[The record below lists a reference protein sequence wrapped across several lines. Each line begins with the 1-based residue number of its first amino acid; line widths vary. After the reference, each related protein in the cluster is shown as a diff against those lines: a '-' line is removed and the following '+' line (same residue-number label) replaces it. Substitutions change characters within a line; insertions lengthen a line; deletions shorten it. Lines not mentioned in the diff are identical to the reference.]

1 MKTSGNRY
9 LTAILVMALLM
20 CVWPQTIVAEDNDKD
35 GTITLEQLPPAV
47 RKTLVRESTEGTI
60 GEIKKGTKEGGV
72 IYEASVILDGR
83 EYKTTIY
90 ADGILI
96 EKELIKHKKKKKYT
110 KPADGDAITFEK
122 NEVGSVPKGWKV
134 AETRGK
140 GKTATWEVI
149 SGGCDSKKAIAITEN
164 KNSGS
169 TYNLLIA
176 EKTNHKD
183 LEIELKIKSIT
194 GRQDQGGGPIWRAK
208 DAKNYYVARWNPLE
222 NNLRV
227 YYVRDGRRVQLASA
241 DIITD
246 PGEWHEIEIKHVGN
260 IIRAKF
266 DYEKVIEIEDTTFTE
281 SGMAGLWTKAD
292 AATAFDDFKVEIKD
306 ENDDADGNDDN
317 DEDKNDDD
325 IEDDENDDENEK

>member
-1 MKTSGNRY
+1 MERSKVAVVGSGPAGLCCAGELARAGIKVVIFEALHKT
-9 LTAILVMALLM
+9 
-20 CVWPQTIVAEDNDKD
+20 
-35 GTITLEQLPPAV
+35 
-47 RKTLVRESTEGTI
+47 
-60 GEIKKGTKEGGV
+60 GGV
-72 IYEASVILDGR
+72 LRYGIPPFRIPGNIL
-83 EYKTTIY
+83 
-90 ADGILI
+90 
-96 EKELIKHKKKKKYT
+96 
-110 KPADGDAITFEK
+110 
-122 NEVGSVPKGWKV
+122 
-134 AETRGK
+134 
-140 GKTATWEVI
+140 
-149 SGGCDSKKAIAITEN
+149 
-164 KNSGS
+164 
-169 TYNLLIA
+169 
-176 EKTNHKD
+176 D